1 MASKGGKE
9 AEYKKQL
16 QELGIYEPAFDAA
29 IKELAQLEREK
40 SRVQKAWKATAKKD
54 AAPSVLDPHYAIIVQ
69 IRRDIMAMR
78 DVLGLTPKALRRLRN
93 RGSGGPAGS
102 AEANGSIS
110 ERLDAI
116 WDQVSGYE

>member
-1 MASKGGKE
+1 MAKSGGKE

-40 SRVQKAWKATAKKD
+40 SRVQKAWKATAAKD
-54 AAPSVLDPHYAIIVQ
+54 KSPSVLDPHYAIIVQ

-93 RGSGGPAGS
+93 RGGSGAAGPAGS
-102 AEANGSIS
+102 NGSIS
-110 ERLDAI
+110 NRLDAI
-116 WDQVSGYE
+116 LDQVSGYE